1 MAPDGGRAGSAAG
14 APAGTV
20 PAGTVPTG
28 ADELRRRA
36 RSLALGRAVLGAAVL
51 VAPRRVARLFGFPEA
66 HVNTSAVYFGR
77 LYAIRELAM
86 GLHLWRE
93 ATVGTPTATTVAANT
108 AVDAVD
114 AALSWSLVARR
125 RDAGRGPLMV
135 ALFATVVTTQWAR
148 LLRRVVRDS
157 ARR

>member
-1 MAPDGGRAGSAAG
+1 MAPDDGTGGSAAV

-20 PAGTVPTG
+20 PTR

-36 RSLALGRAVLGAAVL
+36 RSLALGRTALGAAAL
-51 VAPRRVARLFGFPEA
+51 VAPRRMARLFGFPEA

-114 AALSWSLVARR
+114 AALSWLLVARR
-125 RDAGRGPLMV
+125 RDVGRGPFTV
-135 ALFATVVTTQWAR
+135 GLFATVVTTQWAM
-148 LLRRVVRDS
+148 LLRRIVRDG
-157 ARR
+157 AG